1 MAEQIDEI
9 QKILEDI
16 IKRDSIYEL
25 RREHG
30 KVIAIRIERKN
41 KVCIG

>member
-1 MAEQIDEI
+1 MGNQVEEL

-16 IKRDSIYEL
+16 LKRDAIYEL

-41 KVCIG
+41 KTCVG